1 MSMDPS
7 GSYDEEAFIAEAGV
21 GDGAD
26 AMPEGARLNSSSF
39 TPRGPN
45 AIENALTAFYRTTR
59 LGWIADRL
67 KGNVAV
73 CAIAWVCL
81 IVGGIAHL
89 CRHMGMESPTS
100 ISIETAATAAVYA
113 LAGTSEFV
121 DVSYELAVGNVNIHV
136 LTTLAV
142 AGTVLLGCAIEG
154 AMLLVLF
161 ASAHFVEDRLTGH
174 ARGDLRS
181 LWATVPGEATIVEL
195 NEDGSPDGGS
205 ERLVP
210 ARDVGVGTNVFVRAG
225 QQVSDYSSDFF
236 GFFGFG
242 PCGCLWFLSV
252 RMTFAETFQGGNN
265 YPGDGDSTET
275 SRLPI

>member
-174 ARGDLRS
+174 ARGDFGRCGRRCRARRRS
-181 LWATVPGEATIVEL
+181 W
-195 NEDGSPDGGS
+195 S
-205 ERLVP
+205 
-210 ARDVGVGTNVFVRAG
+210 
-225 QQVSDYSSDFF
+225 
-236 GFFGFG
+236 
-242 PCGCLWFLSV
+242 
-252 RMTFAETFQGGNN
+252 
-265 YPGDGDSTET
+265 
-275 SRLPI
+275 

>member
-154 AMLLVLF
+154 RDV
-161 ASAHFVEDRLTGH
+161 TG
-174 ARGDLRS
+174 ALRVGALRRGSTDGSRARRPSVAVGDGAGRGDDRGVERG
-181 LWATVPGEATIVEL
+181 WVAGRWERAAGAGEGCRGGHERIREGGAAG
-195 NEDGSPDGGS
+195 ED
-205 ERLVP
+205 
-210 ARDVGVGTNVFVRAG
+210 
-225 QQVSDYSSDFF
+225 
-236 GFFGFG
+236 
-242 PCGCLWFLSV
+242 
-252 RMTFAETFQGGNN
+252 
-265 YPGDGDSTET
+265 
-275 SRLPI
+275 